1 MADRVDSVH
10 IKIKIDVDE
19 ESKEFAENLSQAMA
33 RTDEIKIKKEV
44 EIVEKPKKKKKEEFI
59 GPPTKTQAELE
70 RVQKLL
76 DEIQKKKKLK
86 KEKRT
91 PEQVLKDEKLELVAK
106 QNKEFNEGPVGQIH
120 RLSTQATSNLMKMA
134 TNPGA
139 FFISGLTKIFGKYGG
154 AAARGGIYALIALL
168 VYETTLFAIRQL
180 MEPGRWLDRRYRRI
194 ARVETMNFYER
205 TLQEELRHGYI
216 EMRVTT
222 MQGLRGGASQVS
234 GNYFEFSSGPVG
246 ILQSGKYRSSQ
257 QVSGNAYLSGS
268 GIDNRGNPKRTTIS
282 GRFG

>member
-33 RTDEIKIKKEV
+33 RTDETKIKKEV
-44 EIVEKPKKKKKEEFI
+44 EITEKPKKKKKDEFI
-59 GPPTKTQAELE
+59 GPPTKTQYEIEKIDKALE
-70 RVQKLL
+70 
-76 DEIQKKKKLK
+76 DIQKKKKLK

-91 PEQVLKDEKLELVAK
+91 PEQILKDKQQQLNSQELKLYR
-106 QNKEFNEGPVGQIH
+106 EGTVGRIN
-120 RLSTQATSNLMKMA
+120 RLSAQASSNLMKMA
-134 TNPGA
+134 VNPGA
-139 FFISGLTKIFGKYGG
+139 FFISGLTKVLGKFGG
-154 AAARGGIYALIALL
+154 AAARGGIYAVIALL

-205 TLQEELRHGYI
+205 TLQEELRHGYL
-216 EMRVTT
+216 EMRITT

-246 ILQSGKYRSSQ
+246 ILQTGKYRSSQ
-257 QVSGNAYLSGS
+257 QVYGNAYLSGS